1 MAGPAEGRVPAI
13 HVFLS
18 VLTRDAFAW
27 MAGTSPAMTTSH
39 AGPQGACRYSRARRI
54 QYRVSVTVS
63 TIATVDTE
71 QPGGNMM
78 RNGVAS
84 CVLAASAVL
93 LAFAPAAAEPV
104 KLKVGWVVA
113 GADAP
118 FQLFGPKGV
127 AKHEGVTYTLEGVH
141 FNGTPTMITALAT
154 GDIDLAPLAYSS
166 FPLAVENAKMD
177 DLRVISDVFQDGV
190 PDYYSN
196 EFMVLKDGP
205 IKTLADLKG
214 TVVATNLAGSAVDVA
229 MRAMLAQHGINPKSD
244 VTIIEIPF
252 PNQKPQ
258 LLEKKVTLIAA
269 VRPFSADPQLRSLA
283 RTLFT
288 QQEAIGRSQMIIMT
302 GRAPVLAK
310 NRAAIIDFLEDHIRE
325 VRWFTDPANHDE
337 AVKRLADFT
346 KQPVER
352 FASWAFTKQGDFFH
366 DPAGVP
372 DLKALQANI
381 TLTNKLGFI
390 PAPLDLQKYADLS
403 LIDAAGA
410 RLK

>member
-1 MAGPAEGRVPAI
+1 
-13 HVFLS
+13 
-18 VLTRDAFAW
+18 
-27 MAGTSPAMTTSH
+27 
-39 AGPQGACRYSRARRI
+39 
-54 QYRVSVTVS
+54 
-63 TIATVDTE
+63 
-71 QPGGNMM
+71 MM

-190 PDYYSN
+190 SDYYSN

-229 MRAMLAQHGINPKSD
+229 MRAMLVQHGINPKSD

-288 QQEAIGRSQMIIMT
+288 QQEAVGRSQMIIMT

-337 AVKRLADFT
+337 AVKHLADFT

>member
-1 MAGPAEGRVPAI
+1 MRRLLALCMLTAGA
-13 HVFLS
+13 
-18 VLTRDAFAW
+18 
-27 MAGTSPAMTTSH
+27 
-39 AGPQGACRYSRARRI
+39 
-54 QYRVSVTVS
+54 
-63 TIATVDTE
+63 
-71 QPGGNMM
+71 
-78 RNGVAS
+78 
-84 CVLAASAVL
+84 VLAA
-93 LAFAPAAAEPV
+93 LAPTTAAPV
-104 KLKVGWVVA
+104 KLRIGWVVA

-127 AKHEGVTYTLEGVH
+127 AVHEGVTYEIEGVH

-190 PDYYSN
+190 PDYYTN

-214 TVVATNLAGSAVDVA
+214 TVVATNLAGSAVDIA
-229 MRAMLAQHGINPKSD
+229 MRSMLAQHGINPKSD
-244 VTIIEIPF
+244 VTIIEVPF

-269 VRPFSADPQLRSLA
+269 VRPFSADPELRAAA

-302 GRAPVLAK
+302 GRAPVLEK

-325 VRWFTDPANHDE
+325 VRWFTDPAHHDE
-337 AVKRLADFT
+337 AVKHLADFT

-352 FASWAFTKQGDFFH
+352 FASWAFTKKGDFYH
-366 DPAGVP
+366 DPAGIP

-381 TLTNKLGFI
+381 TQTNKLGFI
-390 PAPLDLQKYADLS
+390 PAALDAQKYSDLS
-403 LIDAAGA
+403 FIDAAGK